1 MSQLTMLRAT
11 ERIQQVGVINKHAE
25 LCPACGLDYLLV
37 VRVNNL
43 CMEGNQRKRERE
55 RVITIDIIM
64 TIFISITFIIIFTVI
79 TLTIESMFP
88 CV

>member
-43 CMEGNQRKRERE
+43 CMEGNQRNRE
-55 RVITIDIIM
+55 RVITIDIII
-64 TIFISITFIIIFTVI
+64 TIFIIIIITVI

>member
-11 ERIQQVGVINKHAE
+11 ERIQQVGVVNKHAE

-43 CMEGNQRKRERE
+43 CMEGNQRKRER
-55 RVITIDIIM
+55 VITIYIII
-64 TIFISITFIIIFTVI
+64 TIFISITFIVIIITVI

>member
-25 LCPACGLDYLLV
+25 LCPACSLDYLLV

-43 CMEGNQRKRERE
+43 CMEGNQRKRER
-55 RVITIDIIM
+55 VITIDIII
-64 TIFISITFIIIFTVI
+64 TIFISITFIIIIIITVI

>member
-25 LCPACGLDYLLV
+25 LCPACGLDYFLV

-43 CMEGNQRKRERE
+43 CMEGNQRKRER
-55 RVITIDIIM
+55 VITINIIM
-64 TIFISITFIIIFTVI
+64 TIFISITFIIIYTVI

>member
-43 CMEGNQRKRERE
+43 CMEGNQRKRER
-55 RVITIDIIM
+55 VITIDIII
-64 TIFISITFIIIFTVI
+64 TIFISITFIIIIITVI

>member
-43 CMEGNQRKRERE
+43 CMEGNQRKRER
-55 RVITIDIIM
+55 VITIDII
-64 TIFISITFIIIFTVI
+64 IAIFIIIIITVI

>member
-25 LCPACGLDYLLV
+25 LCPACSLDYLLV

-43 CMEGNQRKRERE
+43 CMEGNQRKRER
-55 RVITIDIIM
+55 VITIDIIM
-64 TIFISITFIIIFTVI
+64 TIFIIIFTVI

>member
-55 RVITIDIIM
+55 ITIDIII
-64 TIFISITFIIIFTVI
+64 TIFISITFIVIIITVI

>member
-11 ERIQQVGVINKHAE
+11 ERIQQVGVVNKHAE

-43 CMEGNQRKRERE
+43 CMEGNQRKRER
-55 RVITIDIIM
+55 VITINIIM

>member
-43 CMEGNQRKRERE
+43 CMEGNQRKRER
-55 RVITIDIIM
+55 VITIDIII
-64 TIFISITFIIIFTVI
+64 TIFIIIIITVI